1 MLLGI
6 LVLFSIFVFFRAKY
20 ILKNATLLAFF
31 FIIFIYSFSVRR
43 YAWISFATSIVI
55 LGQTAYLLNLKKES
69 LKKIISVTV
78 LFGFYLA
85 TVFVKLPNE
94 SLFHMDWY
102 LYCTYNTCSP
112 LSAEFLKNKVK
123 GKKLLT
129 FYDWGGYLAWNYP
142 QIKPSID
149 GRMFFWKDDNG
160 YSPFVEYHNYDYNSK
175 DINSSTY
182 DMVYTHAS
190 RPLFM
195 RLLELVKLGKW
206 KMIYRDSRAG
216 IFEREKD

>member
-1 MLLGI
+1 MY
-6 LVLFSIFVFFRAKY
+6 SD
-20 ILKNATLLAFF
+20 
-31 FIIFIYSFSVRR
+31 YSFS
-43 YAWISFATSIVI
+43 
-55 LGQTAYLLNLKKES
+55 
-69 LKKIISVTV
+69 
-78 LFGFYLA
+78 
-85 TVFVKLPNE
+85 
-94 SLFHMDWY
+94 MDA
-102 LYCTYNTCSP
+102 LCNTDR
-112 LSAEFLKNKVK
+112 VK
-123 GKKLLT
+123 GKKLFT
-129 FYDWGGYLAWNYP
+129 FYDWGGYLIWNYP
-142 QIKPSID
+142 EIKPSID

-175 DINSSTY
+175 DINSSAY